1 MPSFLGGKSR
11 GAFLATSVF
20 SAGNHMTI
28 VAFEKE
34 VFKKLYLAKRLL
46 DSTEVLL
53 KLEKKHLISINE
65 KKVQNNTGGPRRKVQ
80 VTKVAFKGIH
90 ICFLHGG
97 ELVLF

>member
-11 GAFLATSVF
+11 AAFLATGVF
-20 SAGNHMTI
+20 WAGNRMTI

-53 KLEKKHLISINE
+53 KLEKKHLISING
-65 KKVQNNTGGPRRKVQ
+65 KKVQNNTGGPR
-80 VTKVAFKGIH
+80 
-90 ICFLHGG
+90 
-97 ELVLF
+97 